1 MGSSALPH
9 LAGLDRLGPA
19 DPSALVGVVD
29 GMPDLADPDLAG
41 ATITLETT
49 MLPDTAVLPD
59 RHATAICRLIFG
71 DRHGL
76 ASGCAGLA
84 LPIFFAS
91 ATSAAP
97 APARASQMDIAR
109 ALQMAAERG
118 VAIVNV
124 SAGQRSST
132 TEAGEHL
139 EAALK
144 LCQRRR
150 ILVVA
155 AAGNDGC
162 ACLHVPAAAPTVLA
176 VGAMDAAGRPHA
188 ASNWG
193 AAYGRNGILAPGV
206 DLDLGWDEGDA
217 DRHETG
223 TSYAAAVVTG
233 VAARLLSEAHRRGYD
248 LDPVD
253 IRQILLDSADACDG
267 AVDGDCAR
275 VLAGRLNLSAA
286 IALLHRRGEPHTPSA
301 AVEPSAAP
309 IWGEAGMSAAVEE
322 ALGTSAGRVGRAGAV
337 VDVGAAVTQQ
347 GCACGGGETETDE
360 KARAPAAPASCG
372 CGGAQPPQIAYTI
385 GALWFDFGSEARY
398 DALVQR
404 MGDPVSVNNPA
415 VLLPFL
421 ADNLPFASGIT
432 FILMQ
437 EQIPVYAVQPA
448 GPFAIEI
455 YRAMLDALQTS
466 LTPDGDLQRVA
477 IPGLVSGTTRLAN
490 GMTLPVL
497 YPDLRGMVMWRA
509 KELVA
514 NALSAAA
521 PGADDI
527 PDGTFFNFLSRVY
540 DELRN
545 FGLSPEDRALN
556 FAATNAYQA
565 AAAFTDAAKRHL
577 ELDRITVRKSPIC
590 RPDSDCWDVQL
601 VMFDPENDRRAAR
614 FYRYTVDVSEVLPVT
629 IGHTRI
635 WNAPLHGS

>member
-1 MGSSALPH
+1 MGS
-9 LAGLDRLGPA
+9 LAAAHFSGLGGLGPA
-19 DPSALVGVVD
+19 DPGVRIGVVD
-29 GMPDLADPDLAG
+29 GVPDLNDPELVVASLTVE
-41 ATITLETT
+41 AT
-49 MLPDTAVLPD
+49 MLPDVAVLND
-59 RHATAICRLIFG
+59 RHATSVCRLIFG
-71 DRHGL
+71 ARHGL
-76 ASGCAGLA
+76 ASGCTGLA
-84 LPIFFAS
+84 LPIFFSIALTKG
-91 ATSAAP
+91 AT
-97 APARASQMDIAR
+97 PARASQMDMAR
-109 ALQMAAERG
+109 ALQVAASRG
-118 VAIVNV
+118 VGIVNI
-124 SAGQRSST
+124 SAGQRAST
-132 TEAGEHL
+132 EEAGEHL
-139 EAALK
+139 EAALA

-155 AAGNDGC
+155 AGGNDGC

-176 VGAMDAAGRPHA
+176 VGAMDDNGRPHA

-193 AAYGRNGILAPGV
+193 SAYTRNGILAPGV
-206 DLDLGWDEGDA
+206 ELALGEDEDGTE
-217 DRHETG
+217 RRGSG

-233 VAARLLSEAHRRGYD
+233 VAARLLSEARHRGYH
-248 LDPVD
+248 LDPLD
-253 IRQILLDSADACDG
+253 IRQILLDSADPCDASTG
-267 AVDGDCAR
+267 DDCAR
-275 VLAGRLNLSAA
+275 VLAGRLNLTAA
-286 IALLHRRGEPHTPSA
+286 VALLHRRGAPHTPTA
-301 AVEPSAAP
+301 TVEPSAAP
-309 IWGEAGMSAAVEE
+309 LRGEAGMSAAADQAFE
-322 ALGTSAGRVGRAGAV
+322 ASAGRDTRAGPVA
-337 VDVGAAVTQQ
+337 DGGAPVTQL
-347 GCACGGGETETDE
+347 GCACGGGEAKADE
-360 KARAPAAPASCG
+360 PARVPAAPASCG
-372 CGGAQPPQIAYTI
+372 CGGGQPPQIAYTI

-404 MGDPVSVNNPA
+404 MGDPVGVNNPA

-448 GPFAIEI
+448 GPFALEI
-455 YRAMLDALQTS
+455 YRAMLDALQSS

-514 NALSAAA
+514 AAQSSV
-521 PGADDI
+521 ADDSI

-565 AAAFTDAAKRHL
+565 AAAFADAARRKL
-577 ELDRITVRKSPIC
+577 ELYRIDVRKSPIC

-601 VMFDPENDRRAAR
+601 VMFDPENDRRAGR

-629 IGHTRI
+629 VGRTRE
-635 WNAPLHGS
+635 WNAPLHGV

>member
-1 MGSSALPH
+1 MWSYATGK
-9 LAGLDRLGPA
+9 LARLDRVGPA
-19 DPSALVGVVD
+19 DPGVRIGVVD
-29 GMPDLADPDLAG
+29 GLPDLADPDLAG
-41 ATITLETT
+41 AAIAVETT
-49 MLPDTAVLPD
+49 MLPDVDVLSD

-71 DRHGL
+71 ARHGL
-76 ASGCAGLA
+76 ATGCAGLV
-84 LPIFFAS
+84 LPIFFPLAPQAS
-91 ATSAAP
+91 
-97 APARASQMDIAR
+97 PARASQMDIAR

-118 VAIVNV
+118 VAIVNI

-132 TEAGEHL
+132 AEAGEHL
-139 EAALK
+139 EAALA

-188 ASNWG
+188 ASNFG
-193 AAYGRNGILAPGV
+193 SAYARNGILAPGV
-206 DLDLGWDEGDA
+206 DLALGEAA
-217 DRHETG
+217 DGTGQWETG

-233 VAARLLSEAHRRGYD
+233 VAARLLSEARRCGYD
-248 LDPVD
+248 LDPID
-253 IRQILLDSADACDG
+253 IRQILLASADPCDV
-267 AVDGDCAR
+267 ATEGDCTR

-286 IALLHRRGEPHTPSA
+286 IALLHRRGRSHTPTA

-322 ALGTSAGRVGRAGAV
+322 ALATSAGGTATPGVAA
-337 VDVGAAVTQQ
+337 DAGAAVMQQ
-347 GCACGGGETETDE
+347 GCACGGGEARAEE
-360 KARAPAAPASCG
+360 PARAPAAAASCG
-372 CGGAQPPQIAYTI
+372 CGGGQQPQIAYTI

-404 MGDPVSVNNPA
+404 MGDPVGVNNPA
-415 VLLPFL
+415 VLLPYL
-421 ADNLPFASGIT
+421 AENLPFASGIT

-448 GPFAIEI
+448 GPFALEI
-455 YRAMLDALQTS
+455 YRAMLDTMLS
-466 LTPDGDLQRVA
+466 CLTPDGDLQRVA
-477 IPGLVSGTTRLAN
+477 LPGLVSGTTRLAN

-497 YPDLRGMVMWRA
+497 YPDLRGMVKWRA
-509 KELVA
+509 TELVA
-514 NALSAAA
+514 AARA
-521 PGADDI
+521 AVPEDDI
-527 PDGTFFNFLSRVY
+527 PDETFFNFLIRVY
-540 DELRN
+540 DQLRN

-565 AAAFTDAAKRHL
+565 AVSFADAAKRHL

-601 VMFDPENDRRAAR
+601 VMFDPDNDRRAAR

-629 IGHTRI
+629 IGHTRV
-635 WNAPLHGS
+635 WNAPLHGA

>member
-1 MGSSALPH
+1 MGSSAAAH

-19 DPSALVGVVD
+19 DPGVLVGVVD
-29 GMPDLADPDLAG
+29 GMPDLADPDFAG
-41 ATITLETT
+41 AAITVETT
-49 MLPDTAVLPD
+49 MLPDIAVLPD

-71 DRHGL
+71 ARHGL
-76 ASGCAGLA
+76 ASGSAGLA

-91 ATSAAP
+91 ATSSAP
-97 APARASQMDIAR
+97 APTRASQMDIAR

-118 VAIVNV
+118 VAIVNI
-124 SAGQRSST
+124 SAGQRTST
-132 TEAGEHL
+132 AEAGEHL
-139 EAALK
+139 EAALA

-150 ILVVA
+150 LLVVA

-193 AAYGRNGILAPGV
+193 SAYARNGILAPGV
-206 DLDLGWDEGDA
+206 DLELGDA
-217 DRHETG
+217 EDGTDHRETG
-223 TSYAAAVVTG
+223 TSYAAAVVTA
-233 VAARLLSEAHRRGYD
+233 VAARLLGAARRLGFG
-248 LDPVD
+248 LDPID
-253 IRQILLDSADACDG
+253 IRSILIDSADACDS
-267 AVDGDCAR
+267 ATDADCAR
-275 VLAGRLNLSAA
+275 VLAGRLNVAA
-286 IALLHRRGEPHTPSA
+286 ALALLHRRGGSHTRTA

-322 ALGTSAGRVGRAGAV
+322 AFGTSASRGGRAGAAA
-337 VDVGAAVTQQ
+337 GAGVAVTQQ
-347 GCACGGGETETDE
+347 GCACGGGEAQSDE
-360 KARAPAAPASCG
+360 PARAPAAAASCG
-372 CGGAQPPQIAYTI
+372 CGGDQAPQLAYTI

-398 DALVQR
+398 DALVQQMR
-404 MGDPVSVNNPA
+404 DPVKVNNPA
-415 VLLPFL
+415 ELLPFL

-448 GPFAIEI
+448 GPFALDI
-455 YRAMLDALQTS
+455 YRAMLDALLS
-466 LTPDGDLQRVA
+466 CLTPDGDLQRVA
-477 IPGLVSGTTRLAN
+477 FPGLVSGTTRLAN

-497 YPDLRGMVMWRA
+497 FPDLRGMVRWQA
-509 KELVA
+509 TELVA
-514 NALSAAA
+514 AARKALEL
-521 PGADDI
+521 DDI
-527 PDGTFFNFLSRVY
+527 PDDTFFNFLTRVY

-565 AAAFTDAAKRHL
+565 AVSFADAAKRHL
-577 ELDRITVRKSPIC
+577 ELDRISVRKSPIC

-601 VMFDPENDRRAAR
+601 VMFDPDNDRRAGR

-629 IGHTRI
+629 IGKVRS
-635 WNAPLHGS
+635 WSAPLHGL

>member
-1 MGSSALPH
+1 MGSSAAAH
-9 LAGLDRLGPA
+9 LAGLDRLGLA
-19 DPSALVGVVD
+19 DPSLRIGVVD

-41 ATITLETT
+41 AAITVETT
-49 MLPDTAVLPD
+49 MLPDIAVLPD

-71 DRHGL
+71 ARHGL
-76 ASGCAGLA
+76 ASGCAGLS

-97 APARASQMDIAR
+97 ATARASQMDIAR

-118 VAIVNV
+118 TAIVNI
-124 SAGQRSST
+124 SAGQRTST
-132 TEAGEHL
+132 EEAGEHL
-139 EAALK
+139 EAALA

-162 ACLHVPAAAPTVLA
+162 ACLHVPAATPTVLA

-188 ASNWG
+188 ASNFGG
-193 AAYGRNGILAPGV
+193 AYARNGILAPGV
-206 DLDLGWDEGDA
+206 DLDLWTDEGGA

-233 VAARLLSEAHRRGYD
+233 VAARLLSEARRRGYD
-248 LDPVD
+248 LDPID
-253 IRQILLDSADACDG
+253 IRSILLDSADACDS
-267 AVDGDCAR
+267 AVDGDCSR
-275 VLAGRLNLSAA
+275 LLAGRLNLAAA
-286 IALLHRRGEPHTPSA
+286 ITLLHRRGGSHTPTA

-309 IWGEAGMSAAVEE
+309 ILGDAGMSAAVEE
-322 ALGTSAGRVGRAGAV
+322 AFGTSAGWGGRAEAAA
-337 VDVGAAVTQQ
+337 DVSAAVTQQ
-347 GCACGGGETETDE
+347 GCACGGGEAKTDE
-360 KARAPAAPASCG
+360 SARAPAAAASCG
-372 CGGAQPPQIAYTI
+372 CGGGQPPQIAYTI

-448 GPFAIEI
+448 GPFALEI
-455 YRAMLDALQTS
+455 YRAMLDALLSS

-477 IPGLVSGTTRLAN
+477 LPGLVSGTTRLAN

-497 YPDLRGMVMWRA
+497 YPDLRGMVMWQA

-514 NALSAAA
+514 AARSAA
-521 PGADDI
+521 GEDDI
-527 PDGTFFNFLSRVY
+527 PDDTFFSFLSRIY

-545 FGLSPEDRALN
+545 FGLSPEERALN

-565 AAAFTDAAKRHL
+565 AVSFADAARRHL
-577 ELDRITVRKSPIC
+577 ELDRISVRKSPIC

-601 VMFDPENDRRAAR
+601 VMFDPENDRRAGR

-629 IGHTRI
+629 VGRVRS
-635 WNAPLHGS
+635 WSAPLRGS

>member
-1 MGSSALPH
+1 MGSSAAAH

-19 DPSALVGVVD
+19 DPGVRIGVVD
-29 GMPDLADPDLAG
+29 GVPDLADPDLAN
-41 ATITLETT
+41 AAIAVETT
-49 MLPDTAVLPD
+49 MLPDVAVPPD

-71 DRHGL
+71 ARHGL
-76 ASGCAGLA
+76 ASGCAGLS

-91 ATSAAP
+91 APSTAP
-97 APARASQMDIAR
+97 AAARASQMDIAR

-132 TEAGEHL
+132 EEAGEHL
-139 EAALK
+139 EAALA

-162 ACLHVPAAAPTVLA
+162 ACLHVPAAGPTVLA
-176 VGAMDAAGRPHA
+176 VGAMDAAGQPHA

-193 AAYGRNGILAPGV
+193 GAYARNGILAPGV
-206 DLDLGWDEGDA
+206 NLDLSWGEGGTG
-217 DRHETG
+217 RFETG

-233 VAARLLSEAHRRGYD
+233 VAARLLSEARRRGYG
-248 LDPVD
+248 LDPID
-253 IRQILLDSADACDG
+253 IRSILLDSADACD
-267 AVDGDCAR
+267 AVAEEDCAR
-275 VLAGRLNLSAA
+275 VLAGRLNLAAA
-286 IALLHRRGEPHTPSA
+286 IALLHRRGGSHTPTA

-322 ALGTSAGRVGRAGAV
+322 AFGTSAGGGAGAGSAANA
-337 VDVGAAVTQQ
+337 GAAVMQQ
-347 GCACGGGETETDE
+347 GCACGGGEAKTDE
-360 KARAPAAPASCG
+360 TARAPAAAASCG
-372 CGGAQPPQIAYTI
+372 CGGAQPPQLAYTI

-398 DALVQR
+398 DALVQT
-404 MGDPVSVNNPA
+404 MKDGAVSVNNPA

-448 GPFAIEI
+448 GPFALDI
-455 YRAMLDALQTS
+455 YRAMLDALLS
-466 LTPDGDLQRVA
+466 CLTPDGDLQRVA
-477 IPGLVSGTTRLAN
+477 LPGLVSGTTRLAN

-497 YPDLRGMVMWRA
+497 FPDLRGMVKWRA
-509 KELVA
+509 SELVA
-514 NALSAAA
+514 AARKA
-521 PGADDI
+521 PELDDI
-527 PDGTFFNFLSRVY
+527 PDATFFNFLVRVY

-556 FAATNAYQA
+556 FAATNAFQA
-565 AAAFTDAAKRHL
+565 AASFGDAAKRHL

-601 VMFDPENDRRAAR
+601 VMFDPDNDRRAGR

-629 IGHTRI
+629 IGHTRS
-635 WNAPLHGS
+635 WNAPLHGL